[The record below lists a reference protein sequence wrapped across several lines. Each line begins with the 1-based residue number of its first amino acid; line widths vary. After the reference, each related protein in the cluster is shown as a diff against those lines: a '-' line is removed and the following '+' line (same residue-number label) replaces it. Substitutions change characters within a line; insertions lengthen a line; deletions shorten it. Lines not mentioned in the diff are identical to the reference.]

1 MRVLFRSLVLFGYS
15 EFFKYVR
22 EITPSE
28 GYLLNDTVY
37 RVGADPKDYTVE
49 YNNAPDMTVMEQV
62 IKGKISIIKHTDDG
76 ENQIETPEKGA
87 EFQVYLKSSG
97 SFVNADKHNEIGYF
111 FSAIPSL

>member
-1 MRVLFRSLVLFGYS
+1 MYKGDELIAQYTTDSNGSFTTDYFVCGTDWT
-15 EFFKYVR
+15 VR

-37 RVGADPKDYTVE
+37 KVGADPKDYTVE

-76 ENQIETPEKGA
+76 ETQIETPEKVQS
-87 EFQVYLKSSG
+87 FKSIL
-97 SFVNADKHNEIGYF
+97 NHQAH
-111 FSAIPSL
+111 L